1 MIAFQR
7 CSGALGSIA
16 LSLCLAVP
24 TGVFA
29 QESFVGQSGA
39 APSST
44 TIWSSNGPGVLVWRG
59 APTAGDLQ
67 VQPAPAPTPPSFVA
81 SPAPSGSTMVWSSGL
96 GSQTILMR
104 SGPAAAPG
112 FVAAP
117 NGWLT
122 VPPPSYPAPP
132 PSIANPSFGNPS
144 TLGSMIQ
151 EESRRIQQQAWEQ
164 AAQRLDEQVTRN
176 LGTIYPVAPP

>member
-7 CSGALGSIA
+7 CSSALGSIA

-39 APSST
+39 SPSST
-44 TIWSSNGPGVLVWRG
+44 TTWSSNSPVVIWRSSPGG
-59 APTAGDLQ
+59 ALPA
-67 VQPAPAPTPPSFVA
+67 QPAPAPAPPSFAA
-81 SPAPSGSTMVWSSGL
+81 SPAPSGSTMVWGSGP
-96 GSQTILMR
+96 GSQTVLMR

-112 FVAAP
+112 FAAAP

-122 VPPPSYPAPP
+122 VPPPIYPAPP
-132 PSIANPSFGNPS
+132 PLIANPAPVGAS
-144 TLGSMIQ
+144 TLGSVVQ
-151 EESRRIQQQAWEQ
+151 EQTRRIQQQAWEQ
-164 AAQRLDEQVTRN
+164 ATQRLDEQVTRS